1 MKQVNVSEELY
12 DRLKDFV
19 VDPFDD
25 TLETVVTRLVDVA
38 QKAKDRWVLADADGP
53 RESAYES
60 SGSFR
65 SKEVG
70 EPGTL

>member
-38 QKAKDRWVLADADGP
+38 TKAKDRWVLAEAAEAP
-53 RESAYES
+53 EPVYEN
-60 SGSFR
+60 SGAFR
-65 SKEVG
+65 SKEVS
-70 EPGTL
+70 EPGSL